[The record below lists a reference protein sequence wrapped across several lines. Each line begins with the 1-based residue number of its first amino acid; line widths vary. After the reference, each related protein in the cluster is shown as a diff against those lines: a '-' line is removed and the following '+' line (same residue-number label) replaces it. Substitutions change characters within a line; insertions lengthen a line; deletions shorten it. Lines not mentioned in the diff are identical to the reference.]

1 MANTIKLQ
9 ADSIF
14 QVPIQIYPNDFT
26 FIVNGKQIETNK
38 ITADLLST
46 KISKLH
52 QADPTL
58 SEYFITTKS
67 KGSFQSI
74 LNLLN
79 FKEHEI
85 SEDEIPFISEI
96 IQDLCIEKFD
106 VNIQNEE
113 ISLNNVFELIS
124 KHDKNRFLFSTN
136 LSLEV
141 DFLSE
146 HFYELDQS
154 NEKKLFDLSESTI
167 KRIILNDKI
176 RLNSEDQLFEFIQ
189 NLCNYNPEFYW
200 LHEHV
205 YFKHLSEDSIRN
217 FFNAFKFEYMTSG
230 IWGSLSKR
238 FTNEKD
244 EPNSERYKKIVKG
257 IQISKEPNNLKGIIG
272 YLRDNSN
279 INDEVNVIYSS
290 VGGYSPDVLLD
301 IENNWDGFYTKDIEN
316 SWIGFEFKKRRIIP
330 SSYTI
335 KSKNGGVNG
344 CHLKSWVIEVSND
357 SQKWQIIDEQS
368 NCSLLNGKHLVHTFP
383 ISNEKIDSDQGF
395 KHVRLRQTG
404 TSWCNNHRI
413 HICAIELYGQ
423 IID

>member
-1 MANTIKLQ
+1 
-9 ADSIF
+9 
-14 QVPIQIYPNDFT
+14 
-26 FIVNGKQIETNK
+26 
-38 ITADLLST
+38 
-46 KISKLH
+46 
-52 QADPTL
+52 
-58 SEYFITTKS
+58 
-67 KGSFQSI
+67 
-74 LNLLN
+74 
-79 FKEHEI
+79 
-85 SEDEIPFISEI
+85 
-96 IQDLCIEKFD
+96 
-106 VNIQNEE
+106 
-113 ISLNNVFELIS
+113 
-124 KHDKNRFLFSTN
+124 
-136 LSLEV
+136 
-141 DFLSE
+141 
-146 HFYELDQS
+146 
-154 NEKKLFDLSESTI
+154 
-167 KRIILNDKI
+167 
-176 RLNSEDQLFEFIQ
+176 
-189 NLCNYNPEFYW
+189 
-200 LHEHV
+200 
-205 YFKHLSEDSIRN
+205 
-217 FFNAFKFEYMTSG
+217 MTSG